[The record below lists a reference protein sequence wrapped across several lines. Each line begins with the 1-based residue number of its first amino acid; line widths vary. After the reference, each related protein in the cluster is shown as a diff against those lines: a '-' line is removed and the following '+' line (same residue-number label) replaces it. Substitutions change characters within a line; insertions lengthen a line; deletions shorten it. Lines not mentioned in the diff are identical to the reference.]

1 MGKTGLKFLF
11 NTSFINFY
19 GFKCVNRCLKVY
31 GLGLGFGFRVG
42 VRVSVGVRVGVFP
55 IFTINYLV
63 FGKNWENSQFFPITQ
78 ENKEKQKNYKL

>member
-1 MGKTGLKFLF
+1 M
-11 NTSFINFY
+11 
-19 GFKCVNRCLKVY
+19 FKSVWV
-31 GLGLGFGFRVG
+31 GIGVGVGVWVGVGVRVG
-42 VRVSVGVRVGVFP
+42 VRVWVGVRVGVFP